1 MSARTV
7 IPAGLHAR
15 GDCLLP
21 IRAVP
26 KHAPTALRTP
36 AHRHSHAADNA
47 RRSSLPFAAVVG
59 ALRRLSRGFSSM
71 THSILAPLL
80 LALLLGGCGR
90 SDEHRHAH
98 AGGEAG
104 HGEQGRQH
112 ADEAAKGTH
121 GGRLL
126 SQDGDSVELT
136 IAEDGGP
143 PTFQAWLYRDGQP
156 LPATAG
162 SVEIRTTRLGGK
174 VDAFALR
181 AHRDGSLLAAS
192 AVGEPHSF
200 DVDVRATVQG
210 KTHRWSYPSYEG
222 RTTIAP
228 TIAQEAGIRVAPVGA
243 GSIADQHEVQ
253 GLLTPAEGA
262 QAQAT
267 ARFPGPVRSLRA
279 NVGDQ
284 VRAGQVLATVES
296 NLSLTTYTI
305 TAPIGGTVLART
317 ISLGSTASEGQALFE
332 IADLSTLWVDLHIF
346 GADAGH
352 ITAGAPVT
360 VTRISDGAVAQS
372 TLERVLPGTATASQ
386 STVARA
392 VLRNADGLWRPG
404 SAVKARVT
412 VAQQPAAMVVPVGA
426 LQRFGDW
433 DVVFVRVGDVYE
445 ARPVRLGARD
455 AQQVEV
461 VLGVSPGDTVV
472 VEQSYLVKAD
482 IEKSGASHD
491 H

>member
-1 MSARTV
+1 
-7 IPAGLHAR
+7 
-15 GDCLLP
+15 
-21 IRAVP
+21 
-26 KHAPTALRTP
+26 
-36 AHRHSHAADNA
+36 
-47 RRSSLPFAAVVG
+47 
-59 ALRRLSRGFSSM
+59 M
-71 THSILAPLL
+71 TRFMIAPLL
-80 LALLLGGCGR
+80 LALVLSGCSR
-90 SDEHRHAH
+90 NSDAAHEDHTGHA
-98 AGGEAG
+98 AEGDAAADA
-104 HGEQGRQH
+104 HG
-112 ADEAAKGTH
+112 DDAKTGTH

-126 SQDGDSVELT
+126 SQDGDSVELA
-136 IAEDGGP
+136 IAEDGTP
-143 PTFQAWLYRDGQP
+143 PTYQAWLYRDGKP

-162 SVEIRTTRLGGK
+162 KVEVHLTRLGGINE
-174 VDAFALR
+174 V
-181 AHRDGSLLAAS
+181 HRLQPRDDGSLLADS
-192 AVGEPHSF
+192 TVGEPHSF
-200 DVDVRATVQG
+200 DVEVRATVQG
-210 KTHRWSYPSYEG
+210 KTHRWAYPSYEG
-222 RTTIAP
+222 RTTIAAKV
-228 TIAQEAGIRVAPVGA
+228 AQDAGIRVAPVGA

-267 ARFPGPVRSLRA
+267 ARFPGPVRSLRV

-296 NLSLTTYTI
+296 NLSLTTYSVS
-305 TAPIGGTVLART
+305 APISGTVLARNA
-317 ISLGSTASEGQALFE
+317 SLGSNASEGQALFE

-360 VTRISDGAVAQS
+360 VTRISDGVVAQ
-372 TLERVLPGTATASQ
+372 TNLERVLPGTATASQ

-392 VLRNADGLWRPG
+392 VLRNSDGLWRPG

-426 LQRFGDW
+426 LQRFRDW

-445 ARPVRLGARD
+445 VRPVKLGARD
-455 AQQVEV
+455 AQQVQ
-461 VLGVSPGDTVV
+461 VLSGLAVGDAVV

>member
-1 MSARTV
+1 
-7 IPAGLHAR
+7 
-15 GDCLLP
+15 
-21 IRAVP
+21 
-26 KHAPTALRTP
+26 
-36 AHRHSHAADNA
+36 
-47 RRSSLPFAAVVG
+47 
-59 ALRRLSRGFSSM
+59 M
-71 THSILAPLL
+71 THFILAPLL

-90 SDEHRHAH
+90 TEDDGHAH
-98 AGGEAG
+98 AGGEAA
-104 HGEQGRQH
+104 HGEEGGSDH

-126 SQDGDSVELT
+126 SQDGDSVELA

-143 PTFQAWLYRDGQP
+143 PTFQAWLYRDGKP
-156 LPATAG
+156 LPASAG
-162 SVEIRTTRLGGK
+162 SVEVRTTRLGGK
-174 VDAFALR
+174 LDTYPLR
-181 AHRDGSLLAAS
+181 AQEDGSLLAAS
-192 AVGEPHSF
+192 EVGEPHSF
-200 DVDVRATVQG
+200 DVDVRASVQG
-210 KTHRWSYPSYEG
+210 RAHRWRYSSYEG
-222 RTTIAP
+222 RTTIAAR
-228 TIAQEAGIRVAPVGA
+228 IAQEAGIRVAPVGA

-262 QAQAT
+262 QAHAT

-296 NLSLTTYTI
+296 NLSLTTYPI
-305 TAPIGGTVLART
+305 SAPIDGTVLVRNA
-317 ISLGSTASEGQALFE
+317 SLGSNASEGQALFE
-332 IADLSTLWVDLHIF
+332 IADLSRLWVDLHIF

-360 VTRISDGAVAQS
+360 VTRISDGVVAQT

-392 VLRNADGLWRPG
+392 VLRNTDGSWRPG

-412 VAQQPAAMVVPVGA
+412 VAQQPASMVVPVGA
-426 LQRFGDW
+426 LQRFGEW

-461 VLGVSPGDTVV
+461 LAGVSVGDTVV